1 MYIGPFYFDTKE
13 LFLVLLTVML
23 SIGMYLGWTTVPFF
37 NIKDLFTITILILF
51 TKGLLPAIHNEAFFM
66 VAFAAVLCTIYL
78 QIFQVVLFYFIS
90 FVLFR
95 MLKVI

>member
-23 SIGMYLGWTTVPFF
+23 SIGMYLGWSPVWF
-37 NIKDLFTITILILF
+37 NTKDLFTITILILF
-51 TKGLLPAIHNEAFFM
+51 TKGLLPAIHN
-66 VAFAAVLCTIYL
+66 CTIYL
-78 QIFQVVLFYFIS
+78 PIFQIVLFYFIS